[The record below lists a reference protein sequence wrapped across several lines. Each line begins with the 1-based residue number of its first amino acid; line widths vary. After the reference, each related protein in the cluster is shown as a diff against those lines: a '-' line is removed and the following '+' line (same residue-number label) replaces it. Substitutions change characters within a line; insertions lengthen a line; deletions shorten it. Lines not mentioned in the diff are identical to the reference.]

1 MSISPSGKP
10 QRKARTICRW
20 TQASCLAALFA
31 ALLLA
36 ARPQYS
42 AAQSS
47 GDPAAGGGSVS
58 SANAPAAAN
67 GDTKATTI
75 RTRVEVVSVPVSV
88 LDKRG
93 FPVLDL
99 SKNDFRV
106 YENGKL
112 QVIKYFNRVP
122 APPLDI
128 GLVIDTSNS
137 ARMQLEFE
145 KEAASEF
152 AFNMLQ
158 NRNSRNKIFLQTFDS
173 TSSIVEDFTSDPD
186 AINDKIRE
194 LKAGGGKAFY
204 DAIYFACKTKLM
216 TAGPADYT
224 RRVLVV
230 ISDGLDVESKH
241 TFDEALSMAHL
252 AQTTIYTIGN
262 VPYGFNNPGEPR
274 LRQLAEETGGEAFFP
289 LEKSTGA
296 DFSTGYLSHGQMD
309 NLEQNKGLGAETGA
323 YSAGRLIKI
332 ADALQDLGRQLDNQ
346 YDIGYTPENPSLD
359 GTYRSIRV
367 VTVRKGVQVLAKPGY
382 FAMPQQAGDQPQ
394 PQSQ

>member
-1 MSISPSGKP
+1 MIDSPNEKTQGKVTTNRRFTRAKCLP
-10 QRKARTICRW
+10 VA
-20 TQASCLAALFA
+20 LAALLVV
-31 ALLLA
+31 AL
-36 ARPQYS
+36 PQCFF
-42 AAQSS
+42 AQSG
-47 GDPAAGGGSVS
+47 GDPATAGSAAS
-58 SANAPAAAN
+58 SAAAPPGAK
-67 GDTKATTI
+67 DESKQTTI

-99 SKNDFRV
+99 SQNDFRV

-112 QVIKYFNRVP
+112 QAIKYFNRVP

-173 TSSIVEDFTSDPD
+173 TSSIIEDFTSDPD
-186 AINDKIRE
+186 ALNDKIRD

-204 DAIYFACKTKLM
+204 DAIYFACKSKLM
-216 TAGPADYT
+216 SAGPEDYT

-230 ISDGLDVESKH
+230 ISDGVDVESKH
-241 TFDEALSMAHL
+241 TFDEALSMAHRS
-252 AQTTIYTIGN
+252 QTTIYTIGN

-274 LRQLAEETGGEAFFP
+274 LKQLAEDTGGEAFFP

-296 DFSTGYLSHGQMD
+296 GYLAHGQMD

-382 FAMPQQAGDQPQ
+382 FAVPQQTADQPQ